1 MEKKLAEYKCNTN
14 EAIQLKLV
22 RFPED
27 LEDDNTTFNPEYS
40 HQVFGDDEVAF
51 GYKGLKILLYYI
63 AGNLSTFFRIEYT
76 SKVNEKFDC
85 VEADDVESK
94 IREIIPPGFCTNT
107 DDFVS
112 LLEKEVNFKPFGML
126 LHTYSIHN
134 EEAGE
139 DITYQIYKA
148 DMTCP
153 GFREYHERLQTFLMW
168 FIETASFID
177 VDDERWNYFLVF
189 EKYNKDGAT
198 LFATVG
204 YMTVYNYYVYPDK
217 TRPRVSQMLILPPF
231 QGEGHGAQLLETV
244 HRYYMSSPTVLD
256 ITAEDPSEN
265 YVKLRDFVLVKLC
278 QDLLCFSP
286 VKLMQGFSQEMVTE
300 AQQKLK
306 INKQHTRRVYEI
318 LRLRATNMGDA
329 EQSRSYRLDV
339 KRRLIGPYKKK
350 QRELAKMRR
359 CLRPE
364 EMTNQLNQIDL
375 NMQREQ
381 LEDSFQQ
388 LLSDYRRVLERLA
401 QACALVFIVAYNCHE
416 VYPLHIKK
424 PDYVTTGIVP
434 DWGDD
439 IEIKNEDQIQG
450 LRQACQLAR
459 HVLLLAGKG
468 LKVGMTTEE
477 IDSIVH
483 HEIIRQN
490 AYPSPLGYGG
500 FPKSV
505 CTSVN
510 NVVCHGIP
518 DSRPLQDGDIINI
531 DVTVYYNGYH
541 GDTSETFLVGNVD
554 KSGEKLVEVARKC
567 RDEAIAACRPGAP
580 FSVIGNTISLHI
592 NAVMTLLLLMVL
604 NKNASSFF
612 EGNVESDPYWEK
624 KFNAYLTILLSMN
637 IIEVNS
643 KCSFIFANGMSR

>member
-1 MEKKLAEYKCNTN
+1 ENLYLSGLTAMEKKLAEYKCNTN

-27 LEDDNTTFNPEYS
+27 LEDENTTFNPEYS
-40 HQVFGDDEVAF
+40 HQVEVAF

-63 AGNLSTFFRIEYT
+63 AGNLSTLFRIEYT

-256 ITAEDPSEN
+256 ITGFVKAEILQTVRVCGE
-265 YVKLRDFVLVKLC
+265 LVLFESIHSIRC
-278 QDLLCFSP
+278 
-286 VKLMQGFSQEMVTE
+286 FSQEMVTE

-375 NMQREQ
+375 NLQREQ
-381 LEDSFQQ
+381 LEESFQQ
-388 LLSDYRRVLERLA
+388 LVSDYRRVLERLA
-401 QACALVFIVAYNCHE
+401 QA
-416 VYPLHIKK
+416 
-424 PDYVTTGIVP
+424 
-434 DWGDD
+434 
-439 IEIKNEDQIQG
+439 
-450 LRQACQLAR
+450 
-459 HVLLLAGKG
+459 
-468 LKVGMTTEE
+468 
-477 IDSIVH
+477 
-483 HEIIRQN
+483 
-490 AYPSPLGYGG
+490 
-500 FPKSV
+500 
-505 CTSVN
+505 
-510 NVVCHGIP
+510 
-518 DSRPLQDGDIINI
+518 
-531 DVTVYYNGYH
+531 
-541 GDTSETFLVGNVD
+541 
-554 KSGEKLVEVARKC
+554 
-567 RDEAIAACRPGAP
+567 
-580 FSVIGNTISLHI
+580 
-592 NAVMTLLLLMVL
+592 
-604 NKNASSFF
+604 
-612 EGNVESDPYWEK
+612 
-624 KFNAYLTILLSMN
+624 
-637 IIEVNS
+637 
-643 KCSFIFANGMSR
+643 

>member
-63 AGNLSTFFRIEYT
+63 AGNLSTLFRIEYT

-126 LHTYSIHN
+126 LHTYSVH

-339 KRRLIGPYKKK
+339 KRRLIGPYKLCSVQLKYIQIQRTFIHRSTEDPVFGSWLFPAQFQQELTIKLTSYIMHYAQKK

-375 NMQREQ
+375 NLQREQ
-381 LEDSFQQ
+381 LEESFQQ
-388 LLSDYRRVLERLA
+388 LVSDYRRVLERLA
-401 QACALVFIVAYNCHE
+401 QA
-416 VYPLHIKK
+416 
-424 PDYVTTGIVP
+424 
-434 DWGDD
+434 
-439 IEIKNEDQIQG
+439 
-450 LRQACQLAR
+450 
-459 HVLLLAGKG
+459 
-468 LKVGMTTEE
+468 
-477 IDSIVH
+477 
-483 HEIIRQN
+483 
-490 AYPSPLGYGG
+490 
-500 FPKSV
+500 
-505 CTSVN
+505 
-510 NVVCHGIP
+510 
-518 DSRPLQDGDIINI
+518 
-531 DVTVYYNGYH
+531 
-541 GDTSETFLVGNVD
+541 
-554 KSGEKLVEVARKC
+554 
-567 RDEAIAACRPGAP
+567 
-580 FSVIGNTISLHI
+580 
-592 NAVMTLLLLMVL
+592 
-604 NKNASSFF
+604 
-612 EGNVESDPYWEK
+612 
-624 KFNAYLTILLSMN
+624 
-637 IIEVNS
+637 
-643 KCSFIFANGMSR
+643 

>member
-1 MEKKLAEYKCNTN
+1 KKSFSSGLTAMEKKLAEYKCNTN

-63 AGNLSTFFRIEYT
+63 AGNLSTLFRIEYT

-112 LLEKEVNFKPFGML
+112 MLEKEVNFKPFGML
-126 LHTYSIHN
+126 LHTYSVHN

-148 DMTCP
+148 DMTCL

-286 VKLMQGFSQEMVTE
+286 GKLMQGFSQEMVTE

-306 INKQHTRRVYEI
+306 INKHHTRRVYEI
-318 LRLRATNMGDA
+318 LRLRATDMGDA

-364 EMTNQLNQIDL
+364 ELTNQLNQIDL
-375 NMQREQ
+375 NMQHEQ
-381 LEDSFQQ
+381 LEESFQQ
-388 LLSDYRRVLERLA
+388 LVSDYRRVLERLA
-401 QACALVFIVAYNCHE
+401 QA
-416 VYPLHIKK
+416 
-424 PDYVTTGIVP
+424 
-434 DWGDD
+434 
-439 IEIKNEDQIQG
+439 
-450 LRQACQLAR
+450 
-459 HVLLLAGKG
+459 
-468 LKVGMTTEE
+468 
-477 IDSIVH
+477 
-483 HEIIRQN
+483 
-490 AYPSPLGYGG
+490 
-500 FPKSV
+500 
-505 CTSVN
+505 
-510 NVVCHGIP
+510 
-518 DSRPLQDGDIINI
+518 
-531 DVTVYYNGYH
+531 
-541 GDTSETFLVGNVD
+541 
-554 KSGEKLVEVARKC
+554 
-567 RDEAIAACRPGAP
+567 
-580 FSVIGNTISLHI
+580 
-592 NAVMTLLLLMVL
+592 
-604 NKNASSFF
+604 
-612 EGNVESDPYWEK
+612 
-624 KFNAYLTILLSMN
+624 
-637 IIEVNS
+637 
-643 KCSFIFANGMSR
+643 